1 MKDCVPKMLCDKVL
15 TEISKLCVTEC
26 VCVRAC
32 VTKLWVKDCVCMTK
46 ILCDKVVCRRCVC
59 V

>member
-1 MKDCVPKMLCDKVL
+1 MNDCVPKMLCDKVL

-32 VTKLWVKDCVCMTK
+32 VTKLWVKDCVCVY
-46 ILCDKVVCRRCVC
+46 DKDSV
-59 V
+59 